1 VAVRGA
7 DAVISISRHS
17 EAMARAAGTPPERL
31 HRIAPAV
38 DHPPPSRDPAR
49 HPDPRPTVLTIA
61 RMAERYKGH
70 DVMVRAVP
78 LLVGRVPD
86 ARWVVVGDGP
96 LRPSLEERAA
106 AIGARDSVLFTGAIS
121 DEQRESWLWRARVF
135 AMPSRLPPGGLGG
148 EGFGIAY
155 LEAAARGLPVVA
167 GDEGGAVDA
176 VDPGRSAYMVDPRD
190 HVSVAEAIAGLLE
203 CQQAAHALG
212 EAGRRWASKFTW
224 PATAARV
231 AEVLRSVAARGA
243 GS

>member
-1 VAVRGA
+1 
-7 DAVISISRHS
+7 
-17 EAMARAAGTPPERL
+17 
-31 HRIAPAV
+31 
-38 DHPPPSRDPAR
+38 
-49 HPDPRPTVLTIA
+49 
-61 RMAERYKGH
+61 
-70 DVMVRAVP
+70 
-78 LLVGRVPD
+78 
-86 ARWVVVGDGP
+86 
-96 LRPSLEERAA
+96 
-106 AIGARDSVLFTGAIS
+106 
-121 DEQRESWLWRARVF
+121 
-135 AMPSRLPPGGLGG
+135 MPSRLPPGGLGG